1 MFRLWSLPASA
12 HDVVSFTSL
21 PAVPLSRPPPPP
33 LYSSH
38 LLITGQQ
45 RLAQLLLLLFH
56 ASSKPAP
63 SDQSVVSASIYTL
76 SASLHSTTTVTI
88 R

>member
-1 MFRLWSLPASA
+1 MMLCHLLRCLLCLFLAL
-12 HDVVSFTSL
+12 
-21 PAVPLSRPPPPP
+21 PPP